1 MLDIN
6 FIENNLVKV
15 KKQLNKR
22 NGEYS
27 LILDEVVELNIQRKS
42 ILKEVENLKANK
54 NNLSKQVGELMRDKQ
69 IDDANKIK
77 NEVTLINSSIDILDE
92 KLKAIQE
99 QLTIK
104 LQNIPNIPNDKMP
117 VGNDDNDNV
126 EIRTWGKEFVKNHDK
141 AHWDIADKLKLVD
154 FEAGPKLSGSR
165 FVVYT
170 GLGAKLVRSLSNI
183 LLNLH
188 TSKGYTEITVPLLVN
203 SQAMYGTGQL
213 PKFKEDAYITTNDQ
227 YLIPTGEVPLTN
239 LHAGEI
245 LDLTQLPIHYTTYS
259 QCFRQEAGSAG
270 RDTKGLIRLHQF
282 NKVELVKITD
292 QESSEA
298 ELQAMVRDAE
308 AVLQLFN
315 LPYRLVE
322 LCTGD
327 VGFSSTKTYDLEVWF
342 PEQNKYREISS
353 CSNCTDF
360 QARNMQTRYR
370 DANGEVKLVHTL
382 NGSGVAIDRLL
393 AAILENYWD
402 GEKLILPIVLRPYF
416 DNTEYIK

>member
-6 FIENNLVKV
+6 FIENNLTKV
-15 KKQLNKR
+15 KKQLSKR
-22 NGEYS
+22 SDNYT
-27 LILDEVVELNIQRKS
+27 LIVDEAVKLNLQRKA
-42 ILKEVENLKANK
+42 ILKEVESLKANK
-54 NNLSKQVGELMRDKQ
+54 NNLSKQVCELMRNKE
-69 IDDANKIK
+69 IEKANEFK
-77 NEVTLINSSIDILDE
+77 NEVTSINLKIDNLDE
-92 KLKAIQE
+92 QLKTVQEELIFKLK
-99 QLTIK
+99 
-104 LQNIPNIPNDKMP
+104 NIPNIPNENMP
-117 VGNDDNDNV
+117 VGVDDNDNV
-126 EIRTWGKEFVKNHDK
+126 EVRVWGNEFIKKHTT
-141 AHWDIADKLKLVD
+141 AHWDIANKLKLVD

-170 GLGAKLVRSLSNI
+170 GLGAKLIRSLANI
-183 LLNLH
+183 LLDLH
-188 TSKGYTEITVPLLVN
+188 TNNGYKEITVPLLVN
-203 SQAMYGTGQL
+203 TQAMYGTGQL

-245 LDLTQLPIHYTTYS
+245 LDMNQLPIYYTTYS

-292 QESSEA
+292 QTSSET
-298 ELQAMVRDAE
+298 ELQAMVKDAE
-308 AVLQLFN
+308 TVLQLFN
-315 LPYRLVE
+315 LPYRVVE

-342 PEQNKYREISS
+342 PEQDKYREISS

-402 GEKLILPIVLRPYF
+402 GEKLILPLILKPYF
-416 DNTEYIK
+416 NNQKFIQ

>member
-6 FIENNLVKV
+6 FIESNLIKV
-15 KKQLNKR
+15 KEQLNKR
-22 NGEYS
+22 SGDYTV
-27 LILDEVVELNIQRKS
+27 ILDEAVELNIQRKT
-42 ILKEVENLKANK
+42 ILKNVESLKANK
-54 NNLSKQVGELMRDKQ
+54 NNLSKQVGELMRDKK
-69 IDDANKIK
+69 IEEANKIK
-77 NEVTLINSSIDILDE
+77 EEVSLINTNIDKFDE
-92 KLKAIQE
+92 KLKYVQE
-99 QLTIK
+99 QLTYK
-104 LQNIPNIPNDKMP
+104 LQNIPNIPNDNMP
-117 VGNDDNDNV
+117 LGEDENDNV
-126 EIRTWGKEFVKNHDK
+126 EIRVWGSEFIKSHES

-170 GLGAKLVRSLSNI
+170 GLGAKLVRSLATV
-183 LLNLH
+183 LLDLH
-188 TSKGYTEITVPLLVN
+188 TSKGYKEITVPLLVN
-203 SQAMYGTGQL
+203 PQAMYGTGQL
-213 PKFKEDAYITTNDQ
+213 PKFKEDAYITTNEQ

-245 LDLTQLPIHYTTYS
+245 LELTQLPIHYTTYS

-292 QESSEA
+292 QETSEL
-298 ELQAMVRDAE
+298 ELQGMVKDAE
-308 AVLQLFN
+308 AVLQLFE
-315 LPYRLVE
+315 LPYRVVE

-353 CSNCTDF
+353 CSNCADF

-370 DANGEVKLVHTL
+370 DSNGEVKLVHTL

-402 GEKLILPIVLRPYF
+402 GEKLVLPKILKPYF
-416 DNTEYIK
+416 NNQEYIK